1 MFNIPSL
8 AELAAKN
15 IICYGI
21 DLGTSYTVVSC
32 INTTHLSNTGNGSL
46 PVKMVQI
53 DQLSPLVMDAT
64 ECSEMVASILAVG
77 DNNGLYVGNK
87 LHKLKA
93 NPDFCKD
100 KNIFYHWKLD
110 LGVSVKPL
118 YPEAVRP
125 DIDDAAKVAGK
136 ILNYCRIHTIGKE
149 AEWENVIITV
159 PASFQAN
166 QRTDVIE
173 AAKYAKIAANRQM
186 LVDEPNAAFLGYLN
200 QLGAEEV
207 KNMLEGDP
215 KNILVID
222 FGGGTCD
229 LSALT
234 CSINHNINIA
244 ITNTAISRYNDLG
257 GQDLDMIIA
266 EKYLLDAFLKQDSDL
281 SFTPEE
287 LENYVLP
294 QLAVMGEKLKI
305 DLCRKLAASFI
316 SPTDIQIDKLSK
328 YSSKLSDQVI
338 EVDNEKY
345 EIPKVQLSAEQLNEV
360 TSAIFRNDEYQFTIV
375 DKVIQSIPG
384 VVDDI
389 FKKSNWSKED
399 LHYVLLVGGSIQ
411 NPLFIRK
418 VMELLEPS
426 QVIVPQRPDT
436 LVSAGAAIFSFFY
449 YALNQTIIQP
459 ICSETIGVITL
470 NSDFYPLIESGVQL
484 PHKARIPTFTVQNDY
499 QTLIEIP
506 FCINSR
512 DNIVGIL
519 RCPLSEIVTK
529 TDTIEVEVGYSVDK
543 VIDATVLVNGKPLG
557 SVTIAKPME
566 PAALTPQER
575 RLAEQGRALEAA
587 RAARDRNA
595 EREILRGIIWEFYN
609 VSNYTRS
616 IAAATE
622 YLNKFNK
629 NDAYVWNILYCSY
642 IDLGQRK
649 KAAEAIN
656 KAIEISPNTA
666 SFHYNN
672 SLLIERT
679 DGSQEALNY
688 LNNLPNRVLED
699 DAIRYR
705 QALLEHNT
713 GNSEPA
719 QRIAS
724 RFDEGKEDPWEE
736 FDSRVLNQLLSVINN
751 KKRHKP
757 RAISR
762 DEDQSGPSSLF
773 DTGSLLKVAT
783 GRNE

>member
-1 MFNIPSL
+1 MFNISSL
-8 AELAAKN
+8 SELAAKN
-15 IICYGI
+15 ITCYGI

-32 INTTHLSNTGNGSL
+32 IDTAHIHDTGNGSL

-53 DQLSPLVMDAT
+53 DQSSPLTLDAT
-64 ECSEMVASILAVG
+64 ESSEMVASILAVG

-118 YPEAVRP
+118 YPEAARSDV
-125 DIDDAAKVAGK
+125 DDAAKVAGK
-136 ILNYCRIHTIGKE
+136 ILNYCRIHAIGKE
-149 AEWENVIITV
+149 SDWKNVIITV

-173 AAKYAKIAANRQM
+173 AARYARIVDNNQM

-200 QLGAEEV
+200 QLGAGEGV
-207 KNMLEGDP
+207 KMLQGDP

-234 CSINHNINIA
+234 CSINHNNNIS

-266 EKYLLDAFLKQDSDL
+266 EKYLLDAFLKLNPDL
-281 SFTPEE
+281 AFTPEE

-316 SPTDIQIDKLSK
+316 SPTDIKIDKLSN
-328 YSSKLSDQVI
+328 YSSKLIDQVL
-338 EVDNEKY
+338 EVENEKY
-345 EIPKVQLSAEQLNEV
+345 EIPSVHLSAEQLNEV
-360 TSAIFRNDEYQFTIV
+360 TTAIFRNDEYQFAIV

-389 FKKSNWSKED
+389 FKKANWNKDD

-470 NSDFYPLIESGVQL
+470 NSDFHPLIESGVQL
-484 PHKARIPTFTVQNDY
+484 PHKARIPAFSVQNDY

-529 TDTIEVEVGYSVDK
+529 TDKIEVEVGYSVDK

-566 PAALTPQER
+566 PAALSPKER

-595 EREILRGIIWEFYN
+595 ERTILREIIWEFHN
-609 VSNYTRS
+609 VGNYTRS

-622 YLNKFNK
+622 FLNKFNK
-629 NDAYVWNILYCSY
+629 NDAFVWNILYCSY
-642 IDLGQRK
+642 LDLGQRK

-656 KAIEISPNTA
+656 KAIEISPNIA
-666 SFHYNN
+666 AFHYNN
-672 SLLIERT
+672 SVLIDRN
-679 DGSQEALNY
+679 DGQQEALNY
-688 LNNLPNRVLED
+688 LNNLPERVLEN

-705 QALLEHNT
+705 QAILEHNT
-713 GNSEPA
+713 GNPIPA
-719 QRIAS
+719 ENIAT
-724 RFDEGKEDPWEE
+724 RFEQGKEDPWEE
-736 FDSRVLNQLLSVINN
+736 FDSRILNQLLSLTNI
-751 KKRHKP
+751 KKRHTL
-757 RAISR
+757 RFISR
-762 DEDQSGPSSLF
+762 DEDEPGPSSLF
-773 DTGSLLKVAT
+773 DAGSLLKVT
-783 GRNE
+783 TEKSE